1 MKQYDQMLQQQL
13 QKKDGIGSAFVFE
26 GEKQGTY
33 FLFDETEICAGQKDA
48 WTTNCFDLVKEQK
61 NGAVVHVEDNAVF
74 VEQFSGIPRWVI
86 LGGGHISLALADL
99 GKLLGFHVTVVD
111 DRKEFVNRER
121 FPQVDC
127 LICDDFDCVF
137 DKIPDF
143 SQTYYIVVTRG
154 HQADSICAKQICKR
168 KYAYFGMIGSRAKVA
183 KTKENLLAAGVLQKQ
198 IDTLHAPI
206 GLPIGAV
213 TPEEIAVCI
222 AAEIIQVKN
231 RKPRKTISD
240 EFLQTVCTQKSGVV
254 AVIVEKDGS
263 APREA
268 GARMFV
274 QNGHIVCGTIGG
286 GAIEQ
291 HAIKHCAEMQQQQ
304 NMFDVQRYVLHN
316 KDSASL
322 GMICGGSNMVFF
334 YKI

>member
-1 MKQYDQMLQQQL
+1 MKQYDQILQKQL
-13 QKKDGIGSAFVFE
+13 QEKDGIGSAFVFE

-33 FLFDETEICAGQKDA
+33 FLFDETEICGGQKDA
-48 WTTNCFDLVKEQK
+48 WTTACFDLVKEQK
-61 NGAVVHVEDNAVF
+61 NGAVVHLDNNAVF
-74 VEQFSGIPRWVI
+74 VEQFGGVARWVI

-99 GKLLGFHVTVVD
+99 GKMLGFHVTVVD
-111 DRKEFVNRER
+111 DRKEFVNTER
-121 FPQVDC
+121 FPNVDC

-137 DKIPDF
+137 DKIPDM

-154 HQADSICAKQICKR
+154 HQADSICATQICKR
-168 KYAYFGMIGSRAKVA
+168 KYTYFGMIGSRTKVA
-183 KTKENLLAAGVLQKQ
+183 KTKQNLLAAGVSQKQ
-198 IDTLHAPI
+198 INTLHAPI
-206 GLPIGAV
+206 GLAIGAV

-231 RKPRKTISD
+231 SKPRKNISE

-274 QNGHIVCGTIGG
+274 QNGKIVCGTIGG

-291 HAIKHCAEMQQQQ
+291 HAIKHCKKMEQKQ
-304 NMFDVQRYVLHN
+304 NMFDVQRYVLDN
-316 KDSASL
+316 KDSANL
-322 GMICGGSNMVFF
+322 GMICGGSNTVFF